1 MASRD
6 LILKTGTLAIV
17 ATCLWPAIFGG
28 FIFDDYPI
36 FVDNP
41 VVHVASFHAEEWT
54 AVLSWAQHNI
64 QRPLAMLSY
73 ALNYAFDAGPMGFKL
88 TNLLL
93 HLINVA
99 LVAALATR
107 VLAAGLRPARQE
119 DDAAAHRRRSAV
131 WGWTLAMAW
140 GLHPLQV
147 STVMYVV
154 QRMEVIGFT
163 FSLLALLS
171 YWTARQ
177 RQIGGERG
185 LLWLLLAGLCIM
197 IGYFAKETVVLVAG
211 YTFLMEWTLL
221 HFQAKSAAVGKAWRV
236 GYGAAG
242 AAAGAVFLL
251 YLMPHFASPAAY
263 QGRDFTAWEREITQL
278 RVLPLYLKWSV
289 LPLPTQMHFY
299 YDNFVASRSLLQPA
313 TTLGGGLFLLALLGL
328 AVWMRTRRPLFT
340 LGVLWFFIAHA
351 ITSSPIPLE
360 LVFEHRNYPAL
371 FGVLLALTDLV
382 WAATGKA
389 HPRLPAI
396 LAVIFLTSLG
406 FLTLLRAATWGKP
419 LQLELTLVENN
430 PGSPR
435 ARYDLARRYM
445 TLANGNASSP
455 LFGKAIDELE
465 KAAALPGA
473 SPLAEQALLITAA
486 DYGFQADPAWWASL
500 QDKLETRPLGP
511 EAFLALNGLNSKA
524 VNDLAPI
531 DATQLEKAYAI
542 VTERSPATT
551 GLHVQYADV
560 ASIVGHDQALA
571 VSQLTLALENE
582 RASNAYPLR
591 LMAYLLN
598 NQRNEEA
605 RALIEPIE
613 RLFPT
618 IAGSTK
624 WRQLRARAD
633 RSAGAHPATA
643 KPAPKR

>member
-1 MASRD
+1 
-6 LILKTGTLAIV
+6 
-17 ATCLWPAIFGG
+17 LWPGILGS

-41 VVHVASFHAEEWT
+41 VVHVTSFNTHDWA
-54 AVLSWAQHNI
+54 AVLYWAQHNV

-73 ALNYAFDAGPMGFKL
+73 SLNYAFGAGPMGFKL
-88 TNLLL
+88 TNLVL
-93 HLINVA
+93 HLINVM

-107 VLAAGLRPARQE
+107 MIAAGPSPRPD
-119 DDAAAHRRRSAV
+119 DDAAAHQHRSTV

-177 RQIGGERG
+177 RQIEGERG
-185 LLWLLLAGLCIM
+185 LPWLLLAGLCM
-197 IGYFAKETVVLVAG
+197 VIGYFAKETVVLVAG
-211 YTFLMEWTLL
+211 YAFLMEWTLL
-221 HFQAKSAAVGKAWRV
+221 HFQAKSAAVDKAWRISYV
-236 GYGAAG
+236 AAG
-242 AAAGAVFLL
+242 TAAVAVFLF
-251 YLMPHFASPAAY
+251 YLVPHFTSPAAY
-263 QGRDFTAWEREITQL
+263 QSRDFTAWERELTQL
-278 RVLPLYLKWSV
+278 RVLPLYLEWSV

-299 YDNFVASRSLLQPA
+299 YDNFAASRSLLEPA
-313 TTLGGGLFLLALLGL
+313 TTLAGGLFLLTLLGL
-328 AVWMRTRRPLFT
+328 AIGMRKRRPLFA
-340 LGVLWFFIAHA
+340 LGVLWFFVAHA

-371 FGVLLALTDLV
+371 FGVLLAVTDLV
-382 WAATGKA
+382 WAATSKA
-389 HPRLPAI
+389 HPRLPTI

-406 FLTLLRAATWGKP
+406 FLTILRAATWGKP

-445 TLANGNASSP
+445 TLANGDAASP
-455 LFGKAIDELE
+455 LFRKAINQLE

-500 QDKLETRPLGP
+500 QDKLKTRPLGP
-511 EAFLALNGLNSKA
+511 EAFLALNGLNRKA
-524 VNDLAPI
+524 INDQAPI
-531 DATQLEKAYAI
+531 DATQLMKAYAI
-542 VTERSPATT
+542 VTERRPEIT

-560 ASIVGHDQALA
+560 ASILGHKQALA
-571 VSQLTLALENE
+571 VSQLTLALKNE
-582 RASNAYPLR
+582 RASQHYPLK
-591 LMAYLLN
+591 LMAYLLD
-598 NQRNEEA
+598 NQRSDEA
-605 RALIEPIE
+605 KALIEPIE
-613 RLFPT
+613 RLFPM
-618 IAGSTK
+618 IASSTQ
-624 WRQLRARAD
+624 WRQLRARAERPVGPD
-633 RSAGAHPATA
+633 PAAAGTVPAN
-643 KPAPKR
+643 

>member
-1 MASRD
+1 MTSRD
-6 LILKTGTLAIV
+6 LILKTGALAII

-28 FIFDDYPI
+28 FIFDDYSI

-41 VVHVASFHAEEWT
+41 VVHITSFHAHEWA
-54 AVLSWAQHNI
+54 AVLSWSQHNI

-73 ALNYAFDAGPMGFKL
+73 ALNYAFGAGPMGFKL

-93 HLINVA
+93 HLINVV

-107 VLAAGLRPARQE
+107 VLAAGLSVRQE
-119 DDAAAHRRRSAV
+119 DDGAAHRRRSAI
-131 WGWTLAMAW
+131 WGWVLAMAW

-163 FSLLALLS
+163 FSLLALLG

-177 RQIGGERG
+177 RQINGERG
-185 LLWLLLAGLCIM
+185 LSWLLLAGLCM
-197 IGYFAKETVVLVAG
+197 VIGYFAKETVVLVAG
-211 YTFLMEWTLL
+211 YAFLMEWTLL
-221 HFQAKSAAVGKAWRV
+221 HFQARSAAVAKAWRIC
-236 GYGAAG
+236 YIAAG
-242 AAAGAVFLL
+242 TAAVAVFLF
-251 YLMPHFASPAAY
+251 YMVPHFASPAAY
-263 QGRDFTAWEREITQL
+263 QGRDFTAWERELTQL

-299 YDNFVASRSLLQPA
+299 YDNFAASRSLLEPI
-313 TTLGGGLFLLALLGL
+313 TTLGGGLFLLALLGF
-328 AVWMRTRRPLFT
+328 AIGMRKRRPLFT
-340 LGVLWFFIAHA
+340 LGILWFFVAHA

-465 KAAALPGA
+465 RAAALPGA

-500 QDKLETRPLGP
+500 QHKLETRPLGP

-524 VNDLAPI
+524 INDRAPI

-542 VTERSPATT
+542 VTERRPTIT
-551 GLHVQYADV
+551 GLHVQYADA

-582 RASNAYPLR
+582 RASDAYPLK
-591 LMAYLLN
+591 LMAYLLD
-598 NQRNEEA
+598 NQRSDEA
-605 RALIEPIE
+605 KALIEPIE
-613 RLFPT
+613 RLFPM
-618 IAGSTK
+618 IASSTH
-624 WRQLRARAD
+624 WRELRARAEK
-633 RSAGAHPATA
+633 SVGPHPAAAGTV
-643 KPAPKR
+643 PGR